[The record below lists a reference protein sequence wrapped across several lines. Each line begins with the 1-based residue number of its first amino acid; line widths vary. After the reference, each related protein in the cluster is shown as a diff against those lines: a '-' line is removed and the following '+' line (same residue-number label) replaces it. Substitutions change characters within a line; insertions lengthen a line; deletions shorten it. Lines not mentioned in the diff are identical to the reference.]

1 MHDALPT
8 PAQRIYI
15 PGNERASQCFSRSLF
30 LSMLQP
36 GAGCRAYDNLKFSGN
51 APGLPGA
58 APASC
63 VLEVSNI
70 TNIALAFGF
79 SIFVLV
85 YATAAYTG
93 ILCRSH
99 VPGPCVAVHGAC
111 LTMLH
116 AGFTHTTAADTL
128 PSSAHSNGLDLMDLA
143 ARLRNES
150 AKGPSIQAC

>member
-1 MHDALPT
+1 
-8 PAQRIYI
+8 
-15 PGNERASQCFSRSLF
+15 
-30 LSMLQP
+30 MLQP

-51 APGLPGA
+51 APGLLGA

-93 ILCRSH
+93 IFCRSH
-99 VPGPCVAVHGAC
+99 VQEPCVAVHGAC
-111 LTMLH
+111 ASQRCMQASH
-116 AGFTHTTAADTL
+116 RTAADTL
-128 PSSAHSNGLDLMDLA
+128 LCSAHVNGLDLTDLA
-143 ARLRNES
+143 APLRNES
-150 AKGPSIQAC
+150 ARGPGMQPCCGAHAAHWVARLLLQY